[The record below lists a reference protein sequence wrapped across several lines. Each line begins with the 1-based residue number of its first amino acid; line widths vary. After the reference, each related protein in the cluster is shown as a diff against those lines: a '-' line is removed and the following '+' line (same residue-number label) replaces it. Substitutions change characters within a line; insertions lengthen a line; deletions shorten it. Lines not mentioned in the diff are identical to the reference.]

1 MIEGEQEAKGSE
13 ESFLKK
19 RENFTLAIRKNNREE
34 IFAKKRNLFEGGAQ
48 GENDKDE
55 KYVVDSRF
63 ADYIKK
69 YPPSHL
75 GSIKTATISN
85 PSPN

>member
-34 IFAKKRNLFEGGAQ
+34 IFAKKRNLFEGGPQ
-48 GENDKDE
+48 GENDKD
-55 KYVVDSRF
+55 
-63 ADYIKK
+63 
-69 YPPSHL
+69 
-75 GSIKTATISN
+75 
-85 PSPN
+85 